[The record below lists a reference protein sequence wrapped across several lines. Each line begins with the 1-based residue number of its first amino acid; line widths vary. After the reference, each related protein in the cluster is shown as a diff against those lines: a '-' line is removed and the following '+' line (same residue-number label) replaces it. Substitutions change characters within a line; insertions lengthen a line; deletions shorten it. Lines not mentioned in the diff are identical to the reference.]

1 MKDGGRFSPTALS
14 ADSGCGCFCDRPLDV
29 TYAVNEIVA
38 RIRDLERA
46 EQIVEPERGHRV
58 SQLD

>member
-46 EQIVEPERGHRV
+46 ERIKN
-58 SQLD
+58 